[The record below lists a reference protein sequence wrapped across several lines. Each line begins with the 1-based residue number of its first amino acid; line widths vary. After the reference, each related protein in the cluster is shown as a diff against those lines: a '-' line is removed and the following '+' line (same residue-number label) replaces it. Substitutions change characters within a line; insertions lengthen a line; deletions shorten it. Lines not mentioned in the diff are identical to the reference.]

1 MATINLSW
9 TPAGG
14 PTSTGQTV
22 QRKLASASTWS
33 DLATGLAPTANSY
46 ADTTAADN
54 TLYDYRVLN
63 ICSAGGPSA
72 GGTAQADNQVCPTVT
87 ATVPA
92 TGEEDVINWTVGN
105 TSGDNTITTV
115 VIIDNTSA
123 VVNTTNVNSQTGT
136 SGTYDTGQA
145 YGETFTIR
153 ATITDGVFTKTCDA
167 TVTIGSQP
175 TCGAPTGLTATPA

>member
-9 TPAGG
+9 TPSNG
-14 PTSTGQTV
+14 PTSVSQTV
-22 QRKLASASTWS
+22 QRKLASDTTWG
-33 DLATGLAPTANSY
+33 DLVTGLGPAVSTYS
-46 ADTTAADN
+46 DTSAADN

-63 ICSAGGPSA
+63 ICSAGGPTPGVS
-72 GGTAQADNQVCPTVT
+72 AQADKQVCPTLT

-92 TGEEDVINWTVGN
+92 TGEEDVINWSVGN

-115 VIIDNTSA
+115 VIIDSNSA

-145 YGETFTIR
+145 YNQTFTIR
-153 ATITDGVFTKTCDA
+153 ATISDGVFTKTCDT
-167 TVTIGSQP
+167 TVTIGGEP
-175 TCGAPTGLTATPA
+175 ACGQPTGLTATPV